1 MSLKKR
7 QDILSNKIDRQEDTI
22 TRELVLLGN
31 EKSFNAEKDLDLKFI
46 KRGDGYYFP
55 KDGDKVSITYTGK
68 LENGKVFD
76 STIGKGKL
84 FSFYVGKNQVIKG
97 LDLAIKKMSRG
108 SRAIITIPSQL
119 AYGKKGAGNGIIP
132 PNSDLIFDVRLI
144 IIIPSN

>member
-1 MSLKKR
+1 MSLKKG

-22 TRELVLLGN
+22 NRELVLLSN